1 MYKKTLITRFLNN
14 LECSLG
20 AAGALPF
27 TAEHQEQAE
36 ISAKTTTSILS
47 VTEDRVSAAVADN
60 ITSQYRP
67 SKHEV
72 QIHHVT
78 APSQRYTNDAS
89 DARER
94 ERERETCAAQRL
106 KETS

>member
-1 MYKKTLITRFLNN
+1 MCKKTLLTRFLNN
-14 LECSLG
+14 LVCSLG
-20 AAGALPF
+20 AAGA
-27 TAEHQEQAE
+27 EHQQQ
-36 ISAKTTTSILS
+36 AKTPTSILS
-47 VTEDRVSAAVADN
+47 LTEDRVSAAVADN

-89 DARER
+89 DARE
-94 ERERETCAAQRL
+94 TCAAQRL